1 VDTHNCNV
9 VLRDI
14 VAIKNLEKTLQIVWH
29 LGWGYSLYVFC
40 TLYIYIYT
48 HTNTHTHT
56 HTHAYTQPNGV
67 ESVDNIGVAKNILSS
82 FSLIFFQ
89 I

>member
-56 HTHAYTQPNGV
+56 HTHTHNPMELRVLTTLALLKT
-67 ESVDNIGVAKNILSS
+67 
-82 FSLIFFQ
+82 SLAVFL
-89 I
+89 